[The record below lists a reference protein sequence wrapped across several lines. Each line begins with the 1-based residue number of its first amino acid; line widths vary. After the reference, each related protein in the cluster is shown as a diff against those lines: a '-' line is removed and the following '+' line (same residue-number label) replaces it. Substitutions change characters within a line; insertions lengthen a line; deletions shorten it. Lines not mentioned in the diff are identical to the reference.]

1 MVPTEVT
8 DPPHQVIFF
17 PPGRRLLTVTACVPH
32 HKFIFILCID
42 FLICS
47 GQTAVPRG
55 WLCSASQTPQRGNFA
70 HPGELHTQG
79 WAKVVQHLGDTASVW
94 HLNLNV
100 QMSPFRKSVWYYY
113 WKQIMTFRFWAD
125 QHQSTSLPFP
135 KKLELA
141 RRFYCRG
148 KKRMWAEHLLDAAN
162 KHWALNITCS
172 EGTSPGLHCV
182 LGRGGGA
189 LPIDFY

>member
-1 MVPTEVT
+1 MSHITNSFSSFVL
-8 DPPHQVIFF
+8 IFWSAQGRLLC
-17 PPGRRLLTVTACVPH
+17 PPGC
-32 HKFIFILCID
+32 
-42 FLICS
+42 
-47 GQTAVPRG
+47 
-55 WLCSASQTPQRGNFA
+55 LCSASQTPQRGNFA

-125 QHQSTSLPFP
+125 QHQSISLPFP

-162 KHWALNITCS
+162 KHWALNKTCS

>member
-1 MVPTEVT
+1 MVPPEVT

-113 WKQIMTFRFWAD
+113 LKTNNDFQILSWPAPEHILALSQKARAD
-125 QHQSTSLPFP
+125 
-135 KKLELA
+135 KKV
-141 RRFYCRG
+141 
-148 KKRMWAEHLLDAAN
+148 LLQ
-162 KHWALNITCS
+162 
-172 EGTSPGLHCV
+172 G
-182 LGRGGGA
+182 
-189 LPIDFY
+189 